1 MKARTRSAFDLQRHS
16 SSGLL
21 LPTRPLGATSPKTL
35 NFHKLYHQM
44 GNECSDMIQW
54 RTFQTQDTADWC
66 LLNHSATEG
75 ADHKE
80 VPKAIQVYTDSH
92 IDPRGPEVRTG
103 GTQEIQIGLNE
114 LTSVSFPKKEL
125 KQRKNSTSNANMFVF
140 VFQTVSLM
148 ATTKFCL
155 H

>member
-16 SSGLL
+16 SSGLFL
-21 LPTRPLGATSPKTL
+21 STRPLGTISQKTF

-54 RTFQTQDTADWC
+54 RTFQTQGTADWC
-66 LLNHSATEG
+66 LNDSATEG
-75 ADHKE
+75 TDHKE
-80 VPKAIQVYTDSH
+80 VQKAIQVYTDSH
-92 IDPRGPEVRTG
+92 IEPRGPEVAYRR
-103 GTQEIQIGLNE
+103 QVIRIGLNE

-125 KQRKNSTSNANMFVF
+125 KQRKNSTSNANTFVF